1 MGLNY
6 NSRTGDFEGGGD
18 GEGPG
23 CFVIAAIVFGVIAV
37 FSLIMSLFF

>member
-6 NSRTGDFEGGGD
+6 NSRTGDFDGGD

-23 CFVIAAIVFGVIAV
+23 CFAIAAIVFGIIAII
-37 FSLIMSLFF
+37 SLIMSFFF